1 VKNTLQMFVLA
12 LTTVAFAGLGM
23 AADKSMEKAPAEAAK
38 AEKKAKTTSA
48 TGEVKSVDTKAG
60 MLTVKVKDKDV
71 NLTAESKSAKRAL
84 EKVKVGD
91 MVKVSYTEKDGKMT
105 ATSIAAVKAE
115 KKAEK
120 KAEPAMEKSKA
131 MEKPATK

>member
-1 VKNTLQMFVLA
+1 MKNTLQMFVLA

-23 AADKSMEKAPAEAAK
+23 AADKSMEKAPAGEAK
-38 AEKKAKTTSA
+38 AEKAKTTSA

-71 NLTAESKSAKRAL
+71 NLTAESKSAKSAL

-105 ATSIAAVKAE
+105 ATSIAAVKPE

-131 MEKPATK
+131 MEKPAKK

>member
-1 VKNTLQMFVLA
+1 MKNTLQMFVLA

-23 AADKSMEKAPAEAAK
+23 AADKSTEKAPAEAAK
-38 AEKKAKTTSA
+38 AEKAKTTSA

-71 NLTAESKSAKRAL
+71 DLTAESKSAKSAL
-84 EKVKVGD
+84 NKVKVGD

-115 KKAEK
+115 KKAE
-120 KAEPAMEKSKA
+120 PAMEKSKA
-131 MEKPATK
+131 TEKPATE

>member
-1 VKNTLQMFVLA
+1 MFVLA

-23 AADKSMEKAPAEAAK
+23 AADKPMEKAPKEAAK
-38 AEKKAKTTSA
+38 AEKAKTTSA
-48 TGEVKSVDTKAG
+48 TGEVTSVDTKAAT
-60 MLTVKVKDKDV
+60 LTVKVKDKDV
-71 NLTAESKSAKRAL
+71 NLTAESKSAKNAL

-105 ATSIAAVKAE
+105 ATSIAAVKGTA
-115 KKAEK
+115 K

>member
-1 VKNTLQMFVLA
+1 MKNTLQMFVLA

-23 AADKSMEKAPAEAAK
+23 AADKSMEKAPAAAK
-38 AEKKAKTTSA
+38 AEKAKTTSA

-71 NLTAESKSAKRAL
+71 NLTAESKSAKSAL

-115 KKAEK
+115 KKAE
-120 KAEPAMEKSKA
+120 PAMEKSKA
-131 MEKPATK
+131 TEKPATK

>member
-12 LTTVAFAGLGM
+12 LTTFAFGGLGM
-23 AADKSMEKAPAEAAK
+23 AADKPMEKAPAEAPK
-38 AEKKAKTTSA
+38 AEKAKTTSA
-48 TGEVKSVDTKAG
+48 TGEVKSVDPKAG
-60 MLTVKVKDKDV
+60 TLTVKVKDKDV
-71 NLTAESKSAKRAL
+71 NLTAESKSAKSAL

-105 ATSIAAVKAE
+105 ATSIAAVKAT
-115 KKAEK
+115 EK

-131 MEKPATK
+131 TEKPATK

>member
-1 VKNTLQMFVLA
+1 MKNTLKMFVLA
-12 LTTVAFAGLGM
+12 LITVAFAGLGM

-38 AEKKAKTTSA
+38 AEKAKTTSA

-71 NLTAESKSAKRAL
+71 NLTAESKSAKSAL

-105 ATSIAAVKAE
+105 ATSIAAVKT
-115 KKAEK
+115 EK

-131 MEKPATK
+131 TEKPATK

>member
-23 AADKSMEKAPAEAAK
+23 AADKAMEKAPKEAVK
-38 AEKKAKTTSA
+38 AEKAKTTSA
-48 TGEVKSVDTKAG
+48 TGEVTSVDAKAAT
-60 MLTVKVKDKDV
+60 LTVKVKDKDV
-71 NLTAESKSAKRAL
+71 NLTAESKSAKSAL

-91 MVKVSYTEKDGKMT
+91 MVKVSYTDKDGKMT
-105 ATSIAAVKAE
+105 ATSIAAVKGSA
-115 KKAEK
+115 K

-131 MEKPATK
+131 MDKPATK

>member
-1 VKNTLQMFVLA
+1 MKNTLQMFVLA

-38 AEKKAKTTSA
+38 AEKAKTTSA

-71 NLTAESKSAKRAL
+71 NLTAESKSAKSAL

-115 KKAEK
+115 KKAE
-120 KAEPAMEKSKA
+120 PAMEKSKA

>member
-1 VKNTLQMFVLA
+1 MKNTLQMFVLA

-38 AEKKAKTTSA
+38 AEKAKTTSA
-48 TGEVKSVDTKAG
+48 TGEVKSVDAKAG

-71 NLTAESKSAKRAL
+71 NLTAESKSAKSAL

-115 KKAEK
+115 KKAE
-120 KAEPAMEKSKA
+120 PAMEKSKP

>member
-1 VKNTLQMFVLA
+1 MKNTLQMFVLA

-23 AADKSMEKAPAEAAK
+23 AADKSMEKAPAEAPK
-38 AEKKAKTTSA
+38 AEKAKTTSA

-71 NLTAESKSAKRAL
+71 NLTAESKSAKNAL

-115 KKAEK
+115 KKD
-120 KAEPAMEKSKA
+120 EPAMEKSKA

>member
-1 VKNTLQMFVLA
+1 MKNTLQMFVLA

-23 AADKSMEKAPAEAAK
+23 AADKPMEKAPAEAAK
-38 AEKKAKTTSA
+38 AEKAKTTSA

-71 NLTAESKSAKRAL
+71 NLTVESKSAKSAL